1 MESVVKK
8 SLRKPIRKL
17 TSCVTGT
24 EDRRLCPKRR
34 RRQSRGGGG
43 RGGCNSLRKTCYS
56 AQPKDPSSA
65 RSYQADLDKERKQ
78 REAMIAQKN
87 AERAAM
93 RSHFRRKYQLSE
105 SPKDRNHLRSAGGKV
120 SLPKELSKM
129 IHPETKPKDDGFNLL
144 SAFQGL
150 SFSTAALTQ
159 SKHGKAPTPTHGESC
174 RVM

>member
-8 SLRKPIRKL
+8 SLRKPIRTL
-17 TSCVTGT
+17 TSCVTGA

-43 RGGCNSLRKTCYS
+43 RGGCNRLRKTCYS
-56 AQPKDPSSA
+56 GQPKDPSST

-93 RSHFRRKYQLSE
+93 RSHFRRKYQLPE

-129 IHPETKPKDDGFNLL
+129 IHPETKSKDDGFNLL

-159 SKHGKAPTPTHGESC
+159 SKHSKAPTPTHGESC

>member
-8 SLRKPIRKL
+8 SLRKPIRTL
-17 TSCVTGT
+17 TSCVTGA
-24 EDRRLCPKRR
+24 EDR
-34 RRQSRGGGG
+34 
-43 RGGCNSLRKTCYS
+43 RGGCNRLRKTCYS
-56 AQPKDPSSA
+56 GQPKDPSST

-93 RSHFRRKYQLSE
+93 RSHFRRKYQLPEVCE
-105 SPKDRNHLRSAGGKV
+105 SQS
-120 SLPKELSKM
+120 LSKM
-129 IHPETKPKDDGFNLL
+129 IHPETKSKDDGFNLL

-159 SKHGKAPTPTHGESC
+159 SKHSKAPTPTHGESC